1 MGAAKAAAAAQ
12 QEERLAWEQARAEE
26 LVKLKGKMEA
36 QRLKHGAMP
45 AQLAAAQEE
54 AKKAKEAGGG
64 SEEAAKVAQLLA
76 EGGQVLTVLEGME
89 KYRLELES
97 EAFGKVSAKVTRGS
111 PY

>member
-1 MGAAKAAAAAQ
+1 MTAAKAVAAAQ

-26 LVKLKGKMEA
+26 LAKLKGQMEA
-36 QRLKHGAMP
+36 QRLKHGALA

-64 SEEAAKVAQLLA
+64 SEEATKVAQLMTD
-76 EGGQVLTVLEGME
+76 GGQVLTVLEGME

-97 EAFGKVSAKVTRGS
+97 EAFGKAPTKITRGS